1 MDQIADLQNFQIRM
15 FFDKQTT
22 YYNREIDVGVLTVKT
37 VEKFQKPL
45 NESKPM
51 YRGGLHK
58 SNVGKMDNLIDPDL
72 KYYSNT

>member
-51 YRGGLHK
+51 YRGG
-58 SNVGKMDNLIDPDL
+58 IA
-72 KYYSNT
+72 

>member
-37 VEKFQKPL
+37 VKKFQKPL
-45 NESKPM
+45 NESEN
-51 YRGGLHK
+51 LH
-58 SNVGKMDNLIDPDL
+58 V
-72 KYYSNT
+72 